1 MNPKK
6 KKKFHCWYNLQ
17 TYFHTYL
24 WFQKTISKEQR
35 KNISLDIDHKPTDGF
50 LDALASSGILF
61 LTFLSQLDIPESLK
75 S

>member
-6 KKKFHCWYNLQ
+6 KKNSLLVQFT
-17 TYFHTYL
+17 TYFYIYL
-24 WFQKTISKEQR
+24 WLQKRISKEQR
-35 KNISLDIDHKPTDGF
+35 KNISLDKDHKPTDGF
-50 LDALASSGILF
+50 LDALASSEIPF